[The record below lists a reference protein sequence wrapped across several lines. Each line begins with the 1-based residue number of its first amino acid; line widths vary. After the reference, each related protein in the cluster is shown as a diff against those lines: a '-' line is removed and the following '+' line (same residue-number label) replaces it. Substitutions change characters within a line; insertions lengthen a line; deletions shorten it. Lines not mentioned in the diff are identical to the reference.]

1 MIALPL
7 FSQRDEKWRSKKLG
21 TSLLTLG
28 TSGCLVTCLADICS
42 YYGKETDPSK
52 IDDELIR
59 VNGFANQNLYIWG
72 SISKVYPD
80 ISEPKRVQTPNPVT
94 STQFASID
102 AELIA
107 GRPVIIE
114 VDFVPATASIDMH
127 FVVLIGKDEN
137 GNYVIADPWWG
148 DTATLQ
154 RYGDPAKTIQ
164 QYIFTFGAIPPQA
177 TTQPTDEQAKA
188 LTVITE
194 AFKALPDDD
203 LYKPGNLEG
212 FVRGI
217 VGEHK
222 NYKNYET
229 KSNQFDALIEKWFTE
244 WHLAEDPNKSH
255 LVLIEE
261 EAGKLLTFEDNADK
275 YRSGI
280 EALVGHFDSDDALL
294 KALGAEKEDKQ
305 GLVDQ
310 VGKLND
316 IITDLKKKQNIKFS
330 FNFLGYSVKVFN
342 KEEVKK

>member
-7 FSQRDEKWRSKKLG
+7 FSQRDEKWKSKKLG

-42 YYGKETDPSK
+42 YYGKDANPST
-52 IDDELIR
+52 INDGLIR

-72 SISKVYPD
+72 SITKIYPD

-127 FVVLIGKDEN
+127 FVVLIGKDQN
-137 GNYVIADPWWG
+137 GNYVIADPWYG

-177 TTQPTDEQAKA
+177 TTQPTDEQGKA

-194 AFKALPDDD
+194 AFKTLPDDD

-222 NYKNYET
+222 NYKNYEI
-229 KSNQFDALIEKWFTE
+229 KSNQFDALIEKWFME
-244 WHLAEDPNKSH
+244 WHLKEDPNKSH
-255 LVLIEE
+255 FVQVEE
-261 EAGKLLTFEDNADK
+261 EAGKLLSFEDSSTTFRNA
-275 YRSGI
+275 I
-280 EALVGHFDSDDALL
+280 ESLVGPFTDDSALL
-294 KALGAEKEDKQ
+294 KALGAEKDDKQ

-310 VGKLND
+310 VKKLSD
-316 IITDLKKKQNIKFS
+316 IIDSLKKKKNIKYTI
-330 FNFLGYSVKVFN
+330 NILGYIINVLE
-342 KEEVKK
+342 KE